1 MKYVYLFTL
10 ILSTF
15 SLIGQVTIDNS
26 IFPSIG
32 SEIKYHIYNEEIPF
46 SSLDVIGG
54 PYTWTF
60 NQPSTIESTN
70 IVRFSDPKQNS
81 FSSEFPSSNLLMTN
95 DVGDIVFL
103 NKTATE
109 IRVIGS
115 VFESDFGAL
124 DTLALPAKSKELIY
138 KAPLKLGTDISSTG
152 SYAIAFGSDIIPDTI
167 LASLPIP
174 IDSIRIKLDSENDG
188 RIEAM
193 GTLEVNNQSHQVLMG
208 KIQTIFS
215 PNLEFKVGFLG
226 WVNPAILGL
235 PLPDGFSFFGIK
247 DTSIV
252 YRFYENNHVG
262 SLLEVSFS
270 VQDGEPT
277 FIETSVN
284 SDILNSAFNYTSDTE
299 SPWTIF
305 PNPTF
310 SNDITMAALKPNHDI
325 VIHISDI
332 KGRLIHTQEI
342 ANCNGSEVISV
353 PNLSGLYT
361 IKILDKT
368 DKTLSS
374 KKFLKL

>member
-1 MKYVYLFTL
+1 
-10 ILSTF
+10 
-15 SLIGQVTIDNS
+15 
-26 IFPSIG
+26 
-32 SEIKYHIYNEEIPF
+32 
-46 SSLDVIGG
+46 
-54 PYTWTF
+54 
-60 NQPSTIESTN
+60 
-70 IVRFSDPKQNS
+70 
-81 FSSEFPSSNLLMTN
+81 
-95 DVGDIVFL
+95 
-103 NKTATE
+103 
-109 IRVIGS
+109 
-115 VFESDFGAL
+115 
-124 DTLALPAKSKELIY
+124 
-138 KAPLKLGTDISSTG
+138 
-152 SYAIAFGSDIIPDTI
+152 
-167 LASLPIP
+167 
-174 IDSIRIKLDSENDG
+174 
-188 RIEAM
+188 
-193 GTLEVNNQSHQVLMG
+193 
-208 KIQTIFS
+208 
-215 PNLEFKVGFLG
+215 
-226 WVNPAILGL
+226 NPAILGL